1 MRGDCMNKFEL
12 ATMVFNQCSISTRS
26 NCVRIVSVP
35 EETALMYWN
44 FTKQKR
50 KKSDIDVS
58 LLFDFLSECE
68 CVRIL
73 LDLESCVID
82 FCFPDNTDIGEGAVI
97 GKQAEAKPLNDLDF
111 SDVVFNLDLDD
122 AESKEDFAAF
132 IAEQLKTDAT
142 VIKLDSI
149 GKWNALEE
157 TMAPIV
163 ARNPDVWEVVGPDE
177 REDVLYYSMEIVT
190 MLGYLESYA
199 ITINNA
205 TLRRLVK
212 AMSITESVGF
222 GFSRN
227 SKGTRLEFMLDI
239 DSVYLDA

>member
-1 MRGDCMNKFEL
+1 MNKFEL
-12 ATMVFNQCSISTRS
+12 ATMVFGQCSIAAQS

-58 LLFDFLSECE
+58 LLFNFLSECE

-82 FCFPDNTDIGEGAVI
+82 FCFSGSADVGEGAVI
-97 GKQAEAKPLNDLDF
+97 GKQAEAKSLDDLDF
-111 SDVVFNLDLDD
+111 SGIIFNLDLDD
-122 AESKEDFAAF
+122 MEGKEDFAAF

-142 VIKLDSI
+142 VVKLDSI

-163 ARNPDVWEVVGPDE
+163 ARNPDVWEIVGPDE

-222 GFSRN
+222 GFSRH